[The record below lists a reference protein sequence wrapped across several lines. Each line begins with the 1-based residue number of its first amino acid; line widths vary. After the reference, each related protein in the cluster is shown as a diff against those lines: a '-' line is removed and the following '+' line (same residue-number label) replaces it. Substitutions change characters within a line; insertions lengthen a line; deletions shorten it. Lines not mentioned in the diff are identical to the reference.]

1 MQNKIWWR
9 FFSKRSAICYFL
21 LISLFFSAFLRVAV
35 IAKSDYTAVLQSHGR
50 LKLSAGKIRGTIYDC
65 NMRPIT
71 NNKSKII
78 ACVSPTNRAKTA
90 LSTVLKGQELES
102 VLERLENGRPVL
114 CEVPKEIKCDGIVC
128 TTVYYNDDSII
139 APHTVG
145 YVNSDNKGVNG
156 LELAYD
162 KLLYNN
168 DGVYFSFAC
177 DGLYNVLEGIEP
189 EVYNNTSAVAN
200 GVVSTI
206 DINIQSIIEETANSI
221 ERGAVVVADA
231 KTLKIRGIVSRP
243 NFNPNDLESYLKRQD
258 SPLFNR
264 AINSYAVGS
273 AFKPCIAAAAIEN
286 GLENTVY
293 NCVGSMEIIDRHFNC
308 HERSGHG
315 VLNLRYGLANS
326 CNTYFFNLA
335 IKTGKNNVFK
345 MADNLNFGKKIKL
358 CDGIYTANSIIP
370 SVEKLENTAHLANF
384 SIGQGDFTTSPVS
397 MLTLYSAI
405 ANGGKYYMPSLVE
418 GTYKD
423 GKFTEFNRG
432 FMTKAMSEKTAEK
445 LQDYLK
451 TVITEGTGGDALPE
465 TVSAAGKTATAQT
478 GIIDNGREILR
489 SWFCGFFP
497 AESPKY
503 IVIVFSEDSKKQTL
517 SCGKIFSQTA
527 DKITALAVD
536 KI

>member
-9 FFSKRSAICYFL
+9 FFSNRSAICYFL
-21 LISLFFSAFLRVAV
+21 LISLFFTAFLRVAV
-35 IAKSDYTAVLQSHGR
+35 VAKSDYTAVLQSHGK

-65 NMRPIT
+65 NMKPIT
-71 NNKSKII
+71 NNQSKII

-90 LSTVLKGQELES
+90 LTTVLKGEELEN
-102 VLERLENGRPVL
+102 VLNRLKDGKPVL
-114 CEVPKEIKCDGIVC
+114 CEVPKEIVCDGIKC
-128 TTVYYNDDSII
+128 ATVYFNDDTVI
-139 APHTVG
+139 APHTIG
-145 YVNSDNKGVNG
+145 YVNSDNSGVNG
-156 LELAYD
+156 LESAYNQ
-162 KLLYNN
+162 LLYNN
-168 DGVYFSFAC
+168 DGVCFSFAC
-177 DGLYNVLEGIEP
+177 DGLGNVLEGIEP
-189 EVYNNTSAVAN
+189 EVYNNTSAIAN

-206 DINIQSIIEETANSI
+206 DINIQNIIEETANSL

-243 NFNPNDLESYLKRQD
+243 NFNPNNLEEFLNRDD

-273 AFKPCIAAAAIEN
+273 AFKPCIAAAAIES

-315 VLNLRYGLANS
+315 SLNIRYGLANS

-335 IKTGKNNVFK
+335 LKTGKTNIYK
-345 MADNLNFGKKIKL
+345 MADNLNFGKKITL
-358 CDGIYTANSIIP
+358 CDGISTANSIIP
-370 SVEKLENTAHLANF
+370 TIEKLSNDAHLANF
-384 SIGQGDFTTSPVS
+384 SIGQGDFTASPVS

-405 ANGGKYYMPSLVE
+405 ANGGKYYMPPLVE

-423 GKFTEFNRG
+423 GKFTEYNRG
-432 FMTKAMSEKTAEK
+432 FMTKAMSEKTANK
-445 LQDYLK
+445 LMDYLK

-465 TVSAAGKTATAQT
+465 SVTAAGKTATAQT
-478 GIIDNGREILR
+478 GIKDNGREILR

-497 AESPKY
+497 AENPKY
-503 IVIVFSEDSKKQTL
+503 IVIVFSEDSKKQAI
-517 SCGKIFSQTA
+517 SCGKIFAKTA
-527 DKITALAVD
+527 DKISALSVD